1 MSDWGLASIRTAY
14 YYVGLV
20 LLLSVVTALVVS
32 LIYGFV
38 HLGER
43 PATAGAADP
52 PVARRPWLTGPR
64 LKTAW
69 RSALKAFP
77 FVLMIGLVGG
87 LAGQLGGSSRTG
99 VVGDLLPAL
108 VTLLGGF
115 VAYYLGAK
123 RDRSGK
129 VLVNTLAFLLCF
141 FPAYNVAS
149 VWRQSNENWEFCR
162 GIFSNPAYDQA
173 GRADRNYY
181 WSTFCDGVFKQWTAT
196 PTTTPSASGPTS

>member
-1 MSDWGLASIRTAY
+1 MNDWDLASIGTAY

-20 LLLSVVTALVVS
+20 LLLSVATAIVISVL
-32 LIYGFV
+32 YGFI

-43 PATAGAADP
+43 SSIALRDGE
-52 PVARRPWLTGPR
+52 PVSSGPTTGSRVRRAL
-64 LKTAW
+64 
-69 RSALKAFP
+69 RSALGAFP
-77 FVLMIGLVGG
+77 FVLMIGFVGG
-87 LAGQLGGSSRTG
+87 LAGQLGGSSRSG

-149 VWRQSNENWEFCR
+149 VWRQSNENWDFCR
-162 GIFSNPAYDQA
+162 GIFSNPAFDQA

-181 WSTFCDGVFKQWTAT
+181 WSTYCTGVFKQWTLPAT
-196 PTTTPSASGPTS
+196 SKPSSTAPAS